1 MPLQIQSICLR
12 DFRLY
17 HELRLD
23 GIGRLTV
30 FVGPN
35 AVGKTSIIE
44 GIQLLTALSSLRHSS
59 AEEMIRFGSES
70 ARVEAQVGDGN
81 RQLDIALSLSGK
93 SRKYTLNGKAKR
105 VRDLRGMVP
114 AVTFSP
120 DDLELVK
127 GSHGKRRHALDQL
140 GVQLNAN
147 YLQLVHD
154 FEKMQR
160 HKNKLLKE
168 EAPLPLLEA
177 VNETFAR
184 VSAQLTNYRRRMF
197 ERLLPHMQR
206 MYGKIADSEEEGVE
220 ELTGTYRA
228 SWEIGENQPIVDEE
242 AGNTS
247 DADSADSA
255 EAYAQPDG
263 NGPQDLQ
270 EAIRSRTPEERARRR
285 ALEGAHLD
293 KIDFAISGMDAQRF
307 ASQGQQRSL
316 VLAWKLAEVDLVE
329 EMLGQPP
336 ILLLDDVMSEL
347 DSTRRAA
354 LIQYLSSDLQ
364 TFITTA
370 NEDYFT
376 EEMLAEANI
385 IHLPLD

>member
-1 MPLQIQSICLR
+1 MYIKSIHLC
-12 DFRLY
+12 DFRLFRNF
-17 HELRLD
+17 RLD
-23 GIGRLTV
+23 DLGRLTV

-59 AEEMIRFGSES
+59 AEEMIRFGAES
-70 ARVEAQVGDGN
+70 ARVEARATDGN
-81 RQLDIALSLSGK
+81 RQLNIALSLAGR

-105 VRDLRGMVP
+105 ATDLRGIIP

-127 GSHGKRRHALDQL
+127 GSHGNRRRALDQL

-154 FEKMQR
+154 FEKIQR
-160 HKNKLLKE
+160 HKNKLLKDG
-168 EAPLPLLEA
+168 APLPLLDA
-177 VNETFAR
+177 VNETFVR

-197 ERLLPHMQR
+197 ERLLPHMQQ
-206 MYGKIADSEEEGVE
+206 MYGKIAGSSKDCSEELSGV
-220 ELTGTYRA
+220 YSA
-228 SWEIGENQPIVDEE
+228 SAN
-242 AGNTS
+242 
-247 DADSADSA
+247 
-255 EAYAQPDG
+255 
-263 NGPQDLQ
+263 LH
-270 EAIRSRTPEERARRR
+270 EAITLRMAEERARGR

-293 KIDFAISGMDAQRF
+293 RIDLTIDSLNAQRF

-316 VLAWKLAEVDLVE
+316 VLAWKLAEVELVE

-347 DSTRRAA
+347 DATRRAA
-354 LIQYLSSDLQ
+354 LMDYLSSDLQ

-376 EEMLAEANI
+376 KDMLAMANI
-385 IHLPLD
+385 IRLP